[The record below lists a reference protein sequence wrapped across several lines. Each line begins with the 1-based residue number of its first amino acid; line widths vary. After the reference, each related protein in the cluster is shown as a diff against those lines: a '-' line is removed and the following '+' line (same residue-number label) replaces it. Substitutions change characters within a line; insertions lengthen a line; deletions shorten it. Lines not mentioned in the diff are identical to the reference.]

1 MLISFGYCIFT
12 ILTFEK
18 EKSTKIVENS
28 YFASLIPVM
37 NMVIESESTVQKKS
51 GASENETNQLFP
63 VFLKME
69 TLSLLIIGGG
79 NVGLEKL
86 QAVLGNSPQTHI
98 RLIAL
103 SIDPRILEIAG
114 QHPNITIFNKA
125 YQATDL
131 DGAEILIV
139 AVNDIPLS
147 EQIRNDAKARGILVN
162 VADKPALCDFYLGS
176 IVKKG
181 NLKIAISTNGK
192 SPTVAKRL
200 KEVLNEIIPSEME
213 DVLNDMQYIR
223 QQLDGDFSDKVKQ
236 LNDLTKI
243 LVAKKIS
250 LEEVN
255 LQKPKE
261 KKWQQIVKFCLFAF
275 VFMIV
280 GATVFNFFPSEKV
293 FGAVTSIPEYIDV
306 NSFLIMLL
314 TGFMAQM
321 VDGSLGM
328 GYGTISTTFLL
339 ANGVSPAVVS
349 SRVHSARVF
358 SSGVSGYSHHRFGNI
373 NKKLFKTLVVPGIIG
388 AIAGACLAYIGQKYS
403 SYVRIPLAIYT
414 SYLGYF
420 IIRKALRKKTGQE
433 KVKRAG
439 WLAGIGGFMDA
450 FAGGGWGALVT
461 STLISKRKSPR
472 YVIGSVCLAE
482 FFVVFA
488 SAVTFFILL
497 KHIPVGD
504 VLGLIIGGVIAAPI
518 AARLVGKLPLKTMY
532 FAVGG
537 LVTLTSLFSLWKA
550 VNMVMHS

>member
-1 MLISFGYCIFT
+1 LINPGPSIT
-12 ILTFEK
+12 T
-18 EKSTKIVENS
+18 
-28 YFASLIPVM
+28 P
-37 NMVIESESTVQKKS
+37 IELAAVDS
-51 GASENETNQLFP
+51 NNLFP
-63 VFLKME
+63 VFLKLE
-69 TLSLLIIGGG
+69 ELSLLIIGGG
-79 NVGLEKL
+79 NVAVEKL
-86 QAVLGNSPQTHI
+86 HAVLSNSPLTQIH
-98 RLIAL
+98 LI
-103 SIDPRILEIAG
+103 SREIDERIHGLARK
-114 QHPNITIFNKA
+114 HPNITLEEKPYSSA
-125 YQATDL
+125 DL
-131 DGAEILIV
+131 NGAALLIV
-139 AVNDIPLS
+139 AVNDIALS
-147 EQIRNDAKARGILVN
+147 TQIRKDAQQKGILVN

-181 NLKIAISTNGK
+181 NLKLAISTNGK
-192 SPTVAKRL
+192 SPTIAKRL
-200 KEVLNEIIPSEME
+200 KEVLNEIIPDEM
-213 DVLNDMQYIR
+213 DNVLHDMQSIR
-223 QQLDGDFSDKVKQ
+223 SKLDGDFSDKVKQ

-243 LVAKKIS
+243 LVAKQIS
-250 LEEVN
+250 LEELN
-255 LQKPKE
+255 LHKPKE
-261 KKWQQIVKFCLFAF
+261 KKWQQVVKWCLFAF

-280 GATVFNFFPSEKV
+280 GAAIFSLAPSQQI
-293 FGAVTSIPEYIDV
+293 FAAVRSIPSYIDTP
-306 NSFLIMLL
+306 SFLMMLV

-373 NKKLFKTLVVPGIIG
+373 NKKLFKALVVPGIIG
-388 AIAGACLAYIGQKYS
+388 AIAGASLAYVGQKYS
-403 SYVRIPLAIYT
+403 LYVRVPLAFYT
-414 SYLGYF
+414 CYLGYF
-420 IIRKALRKKTGQE
+420 IIKKALRKRTGQE

-461 STLISKRKSPR
+461 STLISKRKSAR

-497 KHIPVGD
+497 KHIPIAD

-532 FAVGG
+532 FGVGG
-537 LVTLTSLFSLWKA
+537 LVILTSLFTLWKA
-550 VNMVMHS
+550 VSQILR